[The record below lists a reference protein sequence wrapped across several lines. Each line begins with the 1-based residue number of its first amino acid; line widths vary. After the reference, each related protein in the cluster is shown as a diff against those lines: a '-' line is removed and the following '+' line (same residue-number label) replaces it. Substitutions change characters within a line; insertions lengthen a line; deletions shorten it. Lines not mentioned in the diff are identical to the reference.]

1 MTRRGILLNKLILF
15 LFGGVSYLLIEM
27 LWRGYSHWSMF
38 ILGGACFL
46 LIGLINEYFHSDIPL
61 LPQAILGSFIITL
74 FEFCAGCIL
83 NLYLKLD
90 VWDYYDMPYNILGQ
104 ICLPYSVL
112 WLFLSVVCVIVDD
125 YIRYLFMNGEKP
137 NYKLV

>member
-1 MTRRGILLNKLILF
+1 MTRRGIFLNKLILF

-38 ILGGACFL
+38 ILGGVCFL
-46 LIGLINEYFHSDIPL
+46 LIGLINEYFPSDIPL
-61 LPQAILGSFIITL
+61 LPQAVLGSFIITL
-74 FEFCAGCIL
+74 FEFCAGCVL

-112 WLFLSVVCVIVDD
+112 WLFLSIVCVIADD

-137 NYKLV
+137 KYKLV